1 MDLSISHQHTEGLHH
16 AEEDSHAENPL
27 RQRPWT
33 LCNLLCP
40 DLTRGCSACSMGS
53 NTKWVLSECQMMKAH
68 STSTS
73 PSLPGPTVLYK
84 RRSPCS

>member
-40 DLTRGCSACSMGS
+40 DLTPGGS
-53 NTKWVLSECQMMKAH
+53 RRA
-68 STSTS
+68 
-73 PSLPGPTVLYK
+73 GPNPPATQVP
-84 RRSPCS
+84 R